1 MENAEN
7 ALDATNSLADQ
18 LLQSLTNDTAFKGG
32 GVHKRKPT
40 EFVAKLF
47 DQFADTFDDKL
58 VNTTWWGCGPAGVW
72 GYSGC
77 GVWYRTCG
85 TFLASTAGKKWWM
98 HHRKCLI
105 LLHNAPYRKGVD
117 YQHHHQIQ
125 TILLLDFLSH
135 HSSPA
140 TSTKHS
146 VVFFI
151 IRNAD
156 QSSDP
161 ALCSGGPTVR
171 G

>member
-1 MENAEN
+1 MAQRGYG
-7 ALDATNSLADQ
+7 AILDA
-18 LLQSLTNDTAFKGG
+18 
-32 GVHKRKPT
+32 
-40 EFVAKLF
+40 
-47 DQFADTFDDKL
+47 
-58 VNTTWWGCGPAGVW
+58 GCGTGLAG
-72 GYSGC
+72 
-77 GVWYRTCG
+77 R
-85 TFLASTAGKKWWM
+85 FLHPLLVIRVRM

-135 HSSPA
+135 PSPPA

-161 ALCSGGPTVR
+161 ALCSGGPFGERTDQSSDPALCSGGWRINTLTLV
-171 G
+171 